1 MLALLVTIK
10 IKPGYRD
17 AFVESL
23 LDDAR
28 GSVNNEPGCLRFD
41 VLQDNA
47 DPNRIFL
54 YEVYKDEQALEAHR
68 QTPHFQKWREAVKD
82 WFDGELQLQVCSTVF
97 PTEQAWQAVKP
108 S

>member
-1 MLALLVTIK
+1 MHEPAIDQCGRCC
-10 IKPGYRD
+10 PD
-17 AFVESL
+17 S
-23 LDDAR
+23 R
-28 GSVNNEPGCLRFD
+28 GEQTD

-54 YEVYKDEQALEAHR
+54 YEVDKDEQALEAHR

>member
-1 MLALLVTIK
+1 MKVAVVAQVREEGKRMLALLVTIK

-23 LDDAR
+23 LDDAS
-28 GSVNNEPGCLRFD
+28 GSVTDEPGCLRFD

-54 YEVYKDEQALEAHR
+54 YEVYRDEQALEAHR
-68 QTPHFQKWREAVKD
+68 QAPHFQTWRETVKD
-82 WFDGELQLQVCSTVF
+82 
-97 PTEQAWQAVKP
+97 
-108 S
+108 